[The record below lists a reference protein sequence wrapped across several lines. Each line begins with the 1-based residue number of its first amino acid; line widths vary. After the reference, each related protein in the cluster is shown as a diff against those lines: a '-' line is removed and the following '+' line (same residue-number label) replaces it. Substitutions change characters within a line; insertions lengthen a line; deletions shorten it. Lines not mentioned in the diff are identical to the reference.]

1 MTQIIVDHLLR
12 GRLRDLSERLE
23 FVDEFGALLGY
34 FTPSQVRTDQGG
46 DTGLTDAAVADV
58 QLSHAELL
66 KLAIANPPAS
76 EWFEGD
82 EECPFR

>member
-1 MTQIIVDHLLR
+1 MTQVIVDRQLR

-23 FVDEFGALLGY
+23 FVDESGELLGY
-34 FTPSQVRTDQGG
+34 FTPSQDRAEGCG
-46 DTGLTDAAVADV
+46 DVDISDAAVADV

-66 KLAIANPPAS
+66 QLAAANPPAA
-76 EWFEGD
+76 EWFVGD

>member
-1 MTQIIVDHLLR
+1 MTQVIVDRQLR

-23 FVDEFGALLGY
+23 FVDERGELLGY
-34 FTPSQVRTDQGG
+34 FTPSQDRAEERD
-46 DTGLTDAAVADV
+46 DDAMTDAAVADV
-58 QLSHAELL
+58 QLTHAELL
-66 KLAIANPPAS
+66 QLAAENPPAA

>member
-1 MTQIIVDHLLR
+1 MTQIIVDRQLR
-12 GRLRDLSERLE
+12 GRLRDLNERLE
-23 FVDEFGALLGY
+23 FVDERGELLGY
-34 FTPSQVRTDQGG
+34 FTPSQDRTDESG
-46 DTGLTDAAVADV
+46 DVELSDAAIADV

-66 KLAIANPPAS
+66 KLAVANPPAA